1 MKKIMNIQ
9 NVNHLMHAYKV
20 APWRIQRQWIGSA
33 LLAMVAL
40 TMIATLYLDVTS
52 QAAIAGR
59 EIQDLNI
66 ALADSQQTS
75 ADLQTQLAALTSSS
89 VMQRRALDLGFRPV
103 EQIEVEYL
111 VVPGYAAPEPEILSS
126 ASAPQLSALSIL
138 PEYNESLLDWMDEKM
153 ALSSRGLQ

>member
-1 MKKIMNIQ
+1 MNLQ

-20 APWRIQRQWIGSA
+20 APWRVQRQWVGSA
-33 LLAMVAL
+33 LLVMVVL

-66 ALADSQQTS
+66 SVAASQQTS

-89 VMQRRALDLGFRPV
+89 VMQRRALDIGFRPM
-103 EQIEVEYL
+103 EQVEVEYL
-111 VVPGYAAPEPEILSS
+111 IVPGYVKPEPEILSS
-126 ASAPQLSALSIL
+126 ASTPQLSALNIL
-138 PEYNESLLDWMDEKM
+138 PAYSESLLEWMDEQL
-153 ALSSRGLQ
+153 AASSRGIQ